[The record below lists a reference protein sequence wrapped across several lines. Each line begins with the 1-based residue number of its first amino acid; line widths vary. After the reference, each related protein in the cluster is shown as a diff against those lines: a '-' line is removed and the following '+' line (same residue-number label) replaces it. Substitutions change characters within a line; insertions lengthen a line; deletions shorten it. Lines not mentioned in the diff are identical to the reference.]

1 MNEIDLRGQHIV
13 ITGASRGIGLA
24 VARACAAAGASV
36 SGMSRAGT
44 SEPGIAAIRCD
55 ITDATSIAEAFTT
68 ARERHGPVTMLV
80 NNAGIAASAPLG
92 RTSDELWDRI
102 IATNLTG
109 TFRCSRAVID
119 EMRAAKFG
127 RIVNVASIAGLYGA
141 PYISAYCA
149 SKHGVIGLTR
159 ALAAEF
165 AGSGICINAICPGYT
180 ATDMMQQAVD
190 QIVAHTGVSAEQAR
204 AQLAAMNPSGQII
217 EVGSVARSVLE
228 LLGSERN
235 GEELVLA

>member
-1 MNEIDLRGQHIV
+1 MNELDLRNQHVV

-24 VARACAAAGASV
+24 IARACVAAGAAV
-36 SGMSRAGT
+36 SGMSRAGE
-44 SEPGIAAIRCD
+44 SEPGIDAIRCD
-55 ITDATSIAEAFTT
+55 VTEAADIAAAFAT
-68 ARERHGPVTMLV
+68 ARERRGPVTMLV
-80 NNAGIAASAPLG
+80 NNAGIAASAPLA
-92 RTSDELWDRI
+92 RTSDDLWDRI
-102 IATNLTG
+102 LATNVTG

-119 EMRAAKFG
+119 EMRVAKFG

-180 ATDMMQQAVD
+180 ETDMMQQAVD
-190 QIVAHTGVSAEQAR
+190 QIVAHTGASAEQAR
-204 AQLAAMNPSGQII
+204 AQLAAMNPSGRII
-217 EVGSVARSVLE
+217 EVASVARSVVEVLA
-228 LLGSERN
+228 SDRN

>member
-1 MNEIDLRGQHIV
+1 MNELDLRTQHVV

-24 VARACAAAGASV
+24 IARACVAAGAVV
-36 SGMSRAGT
+36 SGMSRAGKC
-44 SEPGIAAIRCD
+44 EPGIDAIRCD
-55 ITDATSIAEAFTT
+55 VTDAADIAAAFAA
-68 ARERHGPVTMLV
+68 ARERHGAVTMLV
-80 NNAGIAASAPLG
+80 NNAGIAASAPLA
-92 RTSDELWDRI
+92 RTSDDLWERI
-102 IATNLTG
+102 LATNVTG
-109 TFRCSRAVID
+109 TFRCSRAVIE

-180 ATDMMQQAVD
+180 ETDMMQQAVD
-190 QIVAHTGVSAEQAR
+190 QIVAHTGVSAENAR
-204 AQLAAMNPSGQII
+204 AQLAAMNPSGRII
-217 EVGSVARSVLE
+217 DVASVARSVVE
-228 LLGSERN
+228 LLASDRN